1 MGKGKK
7 RRGNQGRADGGDE
20 KRSGGDNGVSEQ
32 GRGKG
37 AGKGGGGGGGRGG
50 GGGGGGGGR
59 RDSDKFIWHQSEQ
72 KTRSSSDQ
80 STKPRYQSY
89 IDKLKSGEKKLTN
102 MRDAQQFFRILS
114 RDYEESTKLV
124 LHFEERME
132 TVLQKATNLLYPDNS
147 EPMKLLAA
155 MGEEGLMQGVY
166 KERTLRCFKSLYEA
180 TDFMRG
186 LTEQLTTGRLQ
197 GPKDHSAIAWFLL
210 QLGKSGNE
218 EVLEDTL
225 VREQIRFFKTSKQVG
240 FPLLSNQLDVVFHG
254 FVDNKLGGEVLGG
267 EGDGAQGV
275 ASLEAAQRMMRPP
288 GSRDHDNDKECFRA
302 ISIVP
307 TVSELQCT
315 ESAYLPPAFGST
327 YLENTQAIALDR
339 QFRLMREDLIGTV
352 KEELKAEFSMAT
364 KQRRRMLPDPHIVDF
379 GMKPE
384 PHVVIRVS
392 IPYRLEQRIKSMKN
406 AEASKFFDD
415 GPGARILQK
424 GTLVLLVH
432 DASENSSHSKS
443 RNRDILI
450 SAVGTIVE
458 RKSPMKVVKI
468 KGNVPGKF
476 KRVLEV
482 GVNLTPDSMKA
493 ISPLLQN
500 LKDRKEGVSM
510 VGRTGALFNA
520 SAGMFSLEP
529 ILKALVRMDQVPMH
543 DQLIHLK
550 QPICPSSIAHGGKA
564 FNDLSLELQESV
576 ASDQSQKRALE
587 EILKS
592 NTVLVQGPP
601 VSFTSILS
609 DMFPSEHNIRHLFLV
624 TSYPMCLHRCI

>member
-1 MGKGKK
+1 MGKGKGKK
-7 RRGNQGRADGGDE
+7 RSGSKGRADGGDT
-20 KRSGGDNGVSEQ
+20 KRSGGENGVKGQ

-37 AGKGGGGGGGRGG
+37 AGKGGGGRG
-50 GGGGGGGGR
+50 
-59 RDSDKFIWHQSEQ
+59 DSDKFLWHQSEQ
-72 KTRSSSDQ
+72 KTRSNSDQ

-89 IDKLKSGEKKLTN
+89 VDKLKSGEKKLNN
-102 MRDAQQFFRILS
+102 MRDAQQFFKMLS

-124 LHFEERME
+124 LHFDERMV

-180 TDFMRG
+180 TDFMIG
-186 LTEQLTTGRLQ
+186 LSEQLMTGRLQ
-197 GPKDHSAIAWFLL
+197 GPKDHSTLAWFLL

-240 FPLLSNQLDVVFHG
+240 FPLHLDVVFHE
-254 FVDNKLGGEVLGG
+254 FVVDKKLGGDVEG
-267 EGDGAQGV
+267 EGDDVQGI

-315 ESAYLPPAFGST
+315 ESAYLPPSSGST
-327 YLENTQAIALDR
+327 HLENTQAIALDR

-364 KQRRRMLPDPHIVDF
+364 NQRRRMLPDPHIVDF

-406 AEASKFFDD
+406 PEASKFFDE
-415 GPGARILQK
+415 GPGKRILQK
-424 GTLVLLVH
+424 GTLVLLV
-432 DASENSSHSKS
+432 DASENASHSKS
-443 RNRDILI
+443 RNRDIQI

-458 RKSPMKVVKI
+458 RKSPMKLVKI
-468 KGNVPGKF
+468 KGTVPVKF

-493 ISPLLQN
+493 ISPLLQK
-500 LKDRKEGVSM
+500 LKDRIEGVSM

-550 QPICPSSIAHGGKA
+550 QPSCPSSIAHGGKT
-564 FNDLSLELQESV
+564 FNDLSLELQEAV

-587 EILKS
+587 EVMKS

-609 DMFPSEHNIRHLFLV
+609 DMFPFVSCDFLCAHIV
-624 TSYPMCLHRCI
+624 VFDIYKRVLVKPILEFKL